1 VGVFK
6 PSESPTHCT
15 VDELFS
21 HIQLL
26 PYTLV
31 VLFFIVEYYDK
42 GHGKEVNKS
51 RDVHIERERERQTSL
66 TNQLPFLFSSYHTAG
81 LLCCD
86 HSVILICMRQ
96 VVSTLQ
102 SQKNGAREH
111 EETACFGCEKHPME
125 LCNFLD

>member
-51 RDVHIERERERQTSL
+51 RDVHIEREREADKSNKPTSL
-66 TNQLPFLFSSYHTAG
+66 SFL
-81 LLCCD
+81 
-86 HSVILICMRQ
+86 ILSHCRL
-96 VVSTLQ
+96 VVL
-102 SQKNGAREH
+102 
-111 EETACFGCEKHPME
+111 
-125 LCNFLD
+125 